1 MDGNLVVPR
10 QTWTTLDEMA
20 IRLGTV
26 RDVLSRTLNALEG
39 EGILKIGRTKII
51 IIDPQKL
58 LKRGRV

>member
-1 MDGNLVVPR
+1 VLNF
-10 QTWTTLDEMA
+10 TTRRAAKSLDEMA

-26 RDVLSRTLNALEG
+26 RDVLSSTLNALEG
-39 EGILKIGRTKII
+39 EGFLKIGRTKII

>member
-1 MDGNLVVPR
+1 
-10 QTWTTLDEMA
+10 MA